1 MQTHLGDHEC
11 NSTHQRSNHDT
22 DSPETAIAL
31 ARVLGFT
38 SGLAEAVRPSAAPG
52 IRCRRRRRGYGLVG
66 VTCPCIR
73 GSCGRLGIGFVGVTS
88 PLNTTL
94 ITFGAV
100 GTAGAGTGT
109 GTAGAGTAGA
119 GTARAGTARAGTGAA
134 GAGTA
139 GFGASTTLVVR
150 MRVV

>member
-1 MQTHLGDHEC
+1 MQTHLGNHEC

-22 DSPETAIAL
+22 NSPETAIAL

-109 GTAGAGTAGA
+109 AGAGTAGA
-119 GTARAGTARAGTGAA
+119 GTARAGAGAA

-150 MRVV
+150 MRVVRWVRAVT